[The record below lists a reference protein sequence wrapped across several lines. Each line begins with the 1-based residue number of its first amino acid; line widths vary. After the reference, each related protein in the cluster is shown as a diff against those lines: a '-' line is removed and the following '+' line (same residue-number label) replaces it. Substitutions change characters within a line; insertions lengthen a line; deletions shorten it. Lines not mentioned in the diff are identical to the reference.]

1 MEEGFWEEI
10 SVKDVLSTG
19 RWWKVGDVEELMAQ
33 CVPQKG
39 LFPFVCHYQLGNDE
53 KGLKCANEW
62 EISFTCCP
70 SDNMNSILHQHR
82 VKNRRV

>member
-1 MEEGFWEEI
+1 MLRSSWHSAFPRKVFSQLSAITNWEM
-10 SVKDVLSTG
+10 T
-19 RWWKVGDVEELMAQ
+19 
-33 CVPQKG
+33 
-39 LFPFVCHYQLGNDE
+39 E

>member
-1 MEEGFWEEI
+1 MCIWEPWKNSSKVEEGFWEEI

-39 LFPFVCHYQLGNDE
+39 LFPFVCHYQLGND
-53 KGLKCANEW
+53 
-62 EISFTCCP
+62 
-70 SDNMNSILHQHR
+70 
-82 VKNRRV
+82 